1 VRLGG
6 RAAVAGG
13 ARVAERL
20 RIVIALDTASLVA
33 PVIETGAALGAGL
46 HAMLDA
52 LFVEDEQLLRL
63 AALPFA
69 RELGFPS
76 ARLRRIEAEDVER
89 ALRGQ
94 VDQVR
99 RQLAAAAAALELPWQ
114 LRVLRG
120 DVLRTAFGYASVA
133 DILVLGRS
141 VAAAMPD
148 AGQSAQA
155 GFPNLRRRA
164 ILALFDGNA
173 PGVKAL
179 AAAQALARIAPG
191 ELVVLIPASGPEPF
205 RRLREQA
212 AAIAV
217 PGAPGP
223 SQYVSIPDLATAT
236 IARTVRAHGAA
247 VLVWPGDGRDQGV
260 LAGIVDAV
268 PCPVVVVG

>member
-1 VRLGG
+1 
-6 RAAVAGG
+6 
-13 ARVAERL
+13 VAERT
-20 RIVIALDTASLVA
+20 RIVIALDTASRVA
-33 PVIETGAALGAGL
+33 PVIETGVALGAGL

-52 LFVEDEQLLRL
+52 LFVEDERLLRL

-99 RQLAAAAAALELPWQ
+99 KQLGAAAAALELPWQ
-114 LRVLRG
+114 LSVLRG
-120 DVLRTAFGYASVA
+120 DVLRTAFRYASVA

-141 VAAAMPD
+141 VSAAMPD
-148 AGQSAQA
+148 AGEAPRA
-155 GFPNLRRRA
+155 RFPSLRRRA

-173 PGVKAL
+173 AGAKAL
-179 AAAQALARIAPG
+179 AAAQALARVAPG

-205 RRLREQA
+205 RRIREQA
-212 AAIAV
+212 AAIAAR
-217 PGAPGP
+217 GAPVP
-223 SQYVSIPDLATAT
+223 AQYVSIPDLAAGT
-236 IARTVRAHGAA
+236 IARTVRAWSAA
-247 VLVWPGDGRDQGV
+247 VLVWPGDGRDPGV

>member
-1 VRLGG
+1 M
-6 RAAVAGG
+6 
-13 ARVAERL
+13 AERI
-20 RIVIALDTASLVA
+20 RIVIALDTASRVA

-52 LFVEDEQLLRL
+52 LFVEDERLLRL

-76 ARLRRIEAEDVER
+76 ARLRRIETADVER

-99 RQLAAAAAALELPWQ
+99 TQLAAAAAALELPWQ
-114 LRVLRG
+114 LSVQRG

-141 VAAAMPD
+141 VAAAMPV
-148 AGQSAQA
+148 AGQSAQT

-164 ILALFDGNA
+164 ILTLFDGNA
-173 PGVKAL
+173 AGAKAL
-179 AAAQALARIAPG
+179 AAAQALARVATG
-191 ELVVLIPASGPEPF
+191 ELVVLIPASGPAPF

-212 AAIAV
+212 AAIAA
-217 PGAPGP
+217 PGAPVP
-223 SQYVSIPDLATAT
+223 SQYVSIPDLAAGT
-236 IARTVRAHGAA
+236 IARTARTLSAA
-247 VLVWPGDGRDQGV
+247 VLVWPGDGRDPGV
-260 LAGIVDAV
+260 LAGIVDAAS
-268 PCPVVVVG
+268 CPVVVVG

>member
-1 VRLGG
+1 M
-6 RAAVAGG
+6 
-13 ARVAERL
+13 AERI

-33 PVIETGAALGAGL
+33 PVIETGAALGAGM

-76 ARLRRIEAEDVER
+76 ARLRRIGAEDLER

-99 RQLAAAAAALELPWQ
+99 KQLAAAAAALELPWQ
-114 LRVLRG
+114 LSVLRG
-120 DVLRTAFGYASVA
+120 DVLRTAFGYANVA

-148 AGQSAQA
+148 AKRSVQA
-155 GFPNLRRRA
+155 GFPSLRRRA

-173 PGVKAL
+173 AGVKAL
-179 AAAQALARIAPG
+179 AAAQALARVAPG

-212 AAIAV
+212 AAIAA
-217 PGAPGP
+217 PGAPVP
-223 SQYVSIPDLATAT
+223 SQYISIPDVAAGT
-236 IARTVRAHGAA
+236 IARTARAQSAA
-247 VLVWPGDGRDQGV
+247 VLVWPGDGRDPGV
-260 LAGIVDAV
+260 LSGIVDAV